1 MNKKSNF
8 NTRAKKYL
16 SSLGYVTEMVEH
28 YNAFSGRKNDF
39 CGFADAISLN
49 PDASKD
55 RILAV
60 QITSKSNVAARFG
73 KITKPFV
80 KDGKTGE
87 EVYNPV
93 PAKAKLWL
101 KAGGGLWIIGFD
113 ADKAKQ
119 GKVREVL
126 LDDAGDFVYRDTAVN
141 DLWTASF
148 KEKTTTKE

>member
-8 NTRAKKYL
+8 NTRAKRYL
-16 SSLGYVTEMVEH
+16 ESLGYVTEMVEH

-49 PDASKD
+49 PDADKAC
-55 RILAV
+55 ILAV

-80 KDGKTGE
+80 KDRETGE
-87 EVYNPV
+87 EVFNPV

-101 KAGGGLWIIGFD
+101 RAGGGLWIIGFD

-119 GKVREVL
+119 GKVREVS
-126 LDDAGDFVYRDTAVN
+126 LDSSGDFAYKDIACFTQ
-141 DLWTASF
+141 F
-148 KEKTTTKE
+148 